1 MPTFARAK
9 HSTLVTKDMG
19 CLFGAC
25 LLQESNEVLSLVLLL
40 DASKNHLGARDKL
53 LGVLQVVKQ
62 SLLGPGHSTVLVGI
76 SVIEALSLARL
87 AAVQTV
93 EVRALLVWSTL
104 LCIYG

>member
-9 HSTLVTKDMG
+9 HSTLATKDTG

-40 DASKNHLGARDKL
+40 DASENHLGARDEL

-76 SVIEALSLARL
+76 SVIEALCPTRL
-87 AAVQTV
+87 TAVQSI

-104 LCIYG
+104 LCICG